1 MEQRIDDDRSSRDRS
16 LKGILQSST
25 IIPKVCFDLGKSS
38 GALFAHVDI
47 ALDSIQDIQL
57 IRYAAANGRS
67 VQIQIGVCI
76 VLRDVSIGM
85 PRCLQQKSRLGSI
98 GWTSSFQRDEAAT
111 RS

>member
-1 MEQRIDDDRSSRDRS
+1 MEPMEQRIDDDRSSRDRS

-57 IRYAAANGRS
+57 IRYAARQRS
-67 VQIQIGVCI
+67 Q
-76 VLRDVSIGM
+76 RSNPD
-85 PRCLQQKSRLGSI
+85 RCLHSLERCINRDAQMSAAEEQAWIHRLDLI
-98 GWTSSFQRDEAAT
+98 LPER
-111 RS
+111 